1 MDFGIAFLNYDG
13 CWNDAAFAE
22 QHGFATAGFV
32 DSPLL
37 AADPFV
43 CLGLA
48 AQATER
54 IRLGTFLAIPSLR
67 AAPTAASAIAT
78 VNRLAPGR
86 VFLGVG
92 SGYTGR
98 DMFGLR
104 PVPARRVAAYAEEI
118 RGLLAGQ
125 EVVHRDADA
134 ERQIRLRHNPATAT
148 DLETHVP
155 VYVAAD
161 GPKMLQSCGRSGE
174 GLIVTLKYA
183 NLLSDAPEVFAG
195 ALDAVRA
202 SAAESGRS
210 TEGLYTMW
218 SIVGWVLEPGES
230 AASPRVLEAV
240 GAAAMMVFH
249 SYACHPEIADYLP
262 PVFRD
267 RIETYDREV
276 LARLG
281 VPREKVYQEAHAG
294 HLSHLLDGEAA
305 VLTDEIVRMT
315 TLTGTAEEIAAQ
327 LRALEA
333 AGLDNVSFWPPPHL
347 TREFVLS
354 IEQQVM
360 PLMATQELAPS

>member
-1 MDFGIAFLNYDG
+1 MDFGIAFMNYHG
-13 CWNDAAFAE
+13 CWDDAAFAE
-22 QHGFATAGFV
+22 EHGFATAGFV

-48 AQATER
+48 AQATSR
-54 IRLGTFLAIPSLR
+54 IRLGTFLAIPSMR
-67 AAPTAASAIAT
+67 GAPTTASAIAT

-86 VFLGVG
+86 VFLGIG

-98 DMFGLR
+98 DTFGLR
-104 PVPARRVAAYAEEI
+104 AVPARSVCAYAQQI
-118 RGLLAGQ
+118 RALLDGH
-125 EVVHRDADA
+125 EVTYREGDT
-134 ERQIRLRHNPATAT
+134 ERAIRLRHNPATST
-148 DLETHVP
+148 DLGPYVP
-155 VYVAAD
+155 IYVAAD
-161 GPKMLQSCGRSGE
+161 GPKMLGACGQSGE

-183 NLLSDAPEVFAG
+183 NLLTNAPEVFAG
-195 ALDAVRA
+195 ALAAVR
-202 SAAESGRS
+202 SAAEEAGRS

-240 GAAAMMVFH
+240 GAAAMMAFH
-249 SYACHPEIADYLP
+249 TYACHPEIGEHLP

-267 RIETYDREV
+267 RIETYEREV
-276 LARLG
+276 LARFG

-333 AGLDNVSFWPPPHL
+333 AGLRNVAFWPPPHL

-360 PLMATQELAPS
+360 PLMAASELTPH